1 MDPVTR
7 ERLQALYQRAMASG
21 TTSRGEHATP
31 EALLAVVERRGS
43 DDDRLLTMDHVM
55 GCASCRE
62 GFDLLR
68 AVHDAEPQ
76 RARPARPAW
85 TSMALAASL
94 LLAVGISAVRWR
106 TASGPDVE
114 TMRGS
119 VALPTAIA
127 PTDVVP
133 ADSAR
138 TFVWHAVAGAL
149 RYDLELLRADGGLL
163 HSAATSDT
171 TYALP
176 MTVALG
182 AGTQYQW
189 LVSAE
194 LPGAQHAV
202 APGVVFTIR

>member
-85 TSMALAASL
+85 QTAWNSFSTPSL
-94 LLAVGISAVRWR
+94 DPMDRREPV
-106 TASGPDVE
+106 
-114 TMRGS
+114 
-119 VALPTAIA
+119 
-127 PTDVVP
+127 
-133 ADSAR
+133 
-138 TFVWHAVAGAL
+138 
-149 RYDLELLRADGGLL
+149 
-163 HSAATSDT
+163 HSIIN
-171 TYALP
+171 L
-176 MTVALG
+176 
-182 AGTQYQW
+182 
-189 LVSAE
+189 
-194 LPGAQHAV
+194 
-202 APGVVFTIR
+202 